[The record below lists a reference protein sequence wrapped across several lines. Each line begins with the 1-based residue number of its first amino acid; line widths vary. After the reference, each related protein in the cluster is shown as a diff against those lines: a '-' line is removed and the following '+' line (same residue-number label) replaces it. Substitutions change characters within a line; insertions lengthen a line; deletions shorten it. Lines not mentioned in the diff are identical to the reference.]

1 MYSKYVYVCLVNI
14 SVRKNRFPSTFI
26 GRACLGNLYYLSFER
41 NSYMIFNIFFESN
54 IFRRRVHRN
63 ITHTGT
69 ANGRTYQC
77 PGAEVGG
84 LCSGQEGQHQKDV
97 LLLGVSPW
105 KLIGWISTFRLLI
118 HSINTPS
125 SLVRSISPCR
135 MIHTYTGY
143 RLSVALFSLSRVPTS
158 KDHGIRLA
166 KTSLAKNR
174 VLAIDI
180 S

>member
-26 GRACLGNLYYLSFER
+26 GRACLRNLYYLSFER
-41 NSYMIFNIFFESN
+41 NSYMIFLTYFFESN

-143 RLSVALFSLSRVPTS
+143 RLSVALFSLSRGV
-158 KDHGIRLA
+158 RLRN
-166 KTSLAKNR
+166 TVFDLQR
-174 VLAIDI
+174 HP
-180 S
+180 